1 MHEPSAHSPR
11 PQGFGPSCLRTGV
24 VHIIHTP
31 YCFFDPCFKKI
42 NVIGTPYD
50 LWRRAS

>member
-1 MHEPSAHSPR
+1 MRERFTHISH
-11 PQGFGPSCLRTGV
+11 PQGLSSSPLRAGA
-24 VHIIHTP
+24 VHTVHTP
-31 YCFFDPCFKKI
+31 YCFFDTCFKKI